1 MTFKNLSLAIVFGL
15 AAFGFIA
22 GARSVGAVLL
32 ITLEPAAW
40 GKPVLLTLA
49 SLALMVLCQLVV
61 GDRRSAGRGARK
73 PR

>member
-22 GARSVGAVLL
+22 GIRSVGAVLF

-49 SLALMVLCQLVV
+49 SLALMVLCQVLVV
-61 GDRRSAGRGARK
+61 DRPTAGRGGRK
-73 PR
+73 AG